1 MNNVAWHTLVAL
13 ILALGAA
20 TSVVLL
26 SISVLTT
33 PGHVTGEESTLLST
47 VLGATVGA
55 AAAYIGRT
63 VSDGDG
69 TGSG

>member
-1 MNNVAWHTLVAL
+1 MNNVAWHTLVAV
-13 ILALGAA
+13 ILATGAA
-20 TSVVLL
+20 VSVVLL
-26 SISVLTT
+26 SISILTT

-69 TGSG
+69 TGNG